1 MAQSATVQWNGEEI
15 KRKVRAAAILG
26 ITLAAEHLLGESR
39 TLVPL
44 EEGTLERSGTVV
56 VDEAALRAT
65 VTYDTPYAVR
75 QHEELNYRHAP
86 GRQAK
91 YLETPMNTERD
102 TMQAIIAA
110 QIRRAMR

>member
-1 MAQSATVQWNGEEI
+1 MPQRATVEWNGEEI
-15 KRKVRAAAILG
+15 KKKVRAAAIQG

-56 VDEAALRAT
+56 VDETNLRAT

-91 YLETPMNTERD
+91 YLETPMATERD

-110 QIRRAMR
+110 QIRRALR